1 MPGAN
6 TVPGITNER
15 HTMNPE
21 SNIPAYILIFVA
33 IISAWSL
40 GDILAAL

>member
-1 MPGAN
+1 MK
-6 TVPGITNER
+6 
-15 HTMNPE
+15 PE
-21 SNIPAYILIFVA
+21 SNLPAYILIFVA